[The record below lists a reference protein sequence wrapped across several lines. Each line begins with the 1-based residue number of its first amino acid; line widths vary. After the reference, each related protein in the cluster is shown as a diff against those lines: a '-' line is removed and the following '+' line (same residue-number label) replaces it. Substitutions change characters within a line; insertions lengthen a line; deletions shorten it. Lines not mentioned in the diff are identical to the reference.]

1 MLLLQGIALGFD
13 VPEYSYGV
21 VLPLLLLLPP
31 PLPQH
36 QHGVQGH
43 TQARRIQLQRFQ
55 PAVVR
60 AALLLKRMIALLI
73 LGTFNWIYLRCITTS
88 VPMLLFWCAL
98 TAFGVAASVGNTR
111 TNAPIR
117 WTALAP
123 AIPGTDRC
131 TRILESAIGSWS
143 CLQAGWVDDV
153 MVATVEPETRRAFR
167 VQH

>member
-98 TAFGVAASVGNTR
+98 TAFGVAASVDNTR

-123 AIPGTDRC
+123 AIPGTDIWRQQVC
-131 TRILESAIGSWS
+131 VELTSIDATQCGS
-143 CLQAGWVDDV
+143 
-153 MVATVEPETRRAFR
+153 
-167 VQH
+167 